1 MSGASGVHACGSLRA
16 LSERLDHVFGDP
28 QLLVEALTHSS
39 TAGHEGAGRSNER
52 LEFLGDRV
60 LGLVVA
66 DLLIAAYPDE
76 SEGALARRFAAL
88 VSAGTLAQVAE
99 SLQLGDHLR
108 LARGEEE
115 GGGRC
120 NPSLLAD
127 ACEAVIAALY
137 LDGGFAVAQRFV
149 RRHWQPLAKLDL
161 KPPKDAKSQLQEW
174 AQGRGRPLPVYRVVA
189 REGPE
194 HAPRFVMEVSVDG
207 MAPVTAEGAS
217 KRAGERA
224 AARAMLDLLNRDGDG

>member
-1 MSGASGVHACGSLRA
+1 MSRAPGVHAPGGLRE
-16 LSERLDHVFGDP
+16 LSDRLDHVFRDP
-28 QLLVEALTHSS
+28 RLLAEALTHSS
-39 TAGHEGAGRSNER
+39 TTGQEGTGRSNER

-66 DLLIAAYPDE
+66 ELLIATYPDE

-88 VSAGTLAQVAE
+88 VSAGTLARVAQ
-99 SLQLGDHLR
+99 SLGLGDDLR

-115 GGGRC
+115 AGGRC

-137 LDGGFAVAQRFV
+137 LDGGFSVAQRFV

-161 KPPKDAKSQLQEW
+161 EPPKDAKSRLQEW
-174 AQGRGRPLPVYRVVA
+174 AQARGRPLPVYRVVTC
-189 REGPE
+189 EGPE
-194 HAPRFVMEVSVDG
+194 HAPRFVMEVTVDG
-207 MAPVTAEGAS
+207 MTPVTAEGAS

-224 AARAMLDLLNRDGDG
+224 AARAMLDLLDHSGDG